1 MAIII
6 IRQPSDYIGQL
17 GDTAFFHVDATG
29 DDLTYRWQYS
39 SGATWY
45 YSTMTGNRTPTLRGE
60 LTEARLGYRFR
71 CVITSGTE
79 TVYTNP
85 VRMLTTTIEPPLMIT
100 VQPENVSGSVGSS
113 ATVSIVV
120 GGPAPL
126 VYQWQQSSDGVSWSS
141 ISGATGYSLTL
152 TLAASDNGSY
162 LRCAV
167 TDANGRTILSEPAH
181 VTVTSTS
188 ETINI
193 VLQVNNSEDT
203 HVTKDLET
211 LQTFSGILREEC
223 SILDPIIVFEE
234 PVTSFVGANYLTIE
248 SFGRSYFIRSIT
260 SLDTYRT
267 EIAAHVDVL
276 SSFADE
282 IKANKGI
289 VLRQENDWNLY
300 LADDV
305 IRCYAN
311 PIVHTMAFPS
321 GFSGESYV
329 LLVAGRRNAGVDV
342 GQGGTLSGDG
352 IDGGGAGNSDSKTTS
367 GLLAYATAQIGRPYW
382 FGTFGN
388 TSSADLLSY
397 KRAQYPDMYD
407 TSIVGGEA
415 FEDQYGMRVH
425 DCVGLIK
432 GYRWSNTPTDPP
444 TYNASQDVN
453 VQGLYAQ
460 CTRKRGTID
469 RNDLTS
475 IPVGAVLFYA
485 NFDHCGVY
493 AGSGNIIECRGHAY
507 GVVTTTLATRTSFAL
522 WGVPDWMQVG

>member
-1 MAIII
+1 MVKITSQPENKYLAAGTTATFSVTAIAGEGET
-6 IRQPSDYIGQL
+6 IGYQ
-17 GDTAFFHVDATG
+17 
-29 DDLTYRWQYS
+29 WQYS
-39 SGATWY
+39 SDSGATWTN
-45 YSTMTGNRTPTLRGE
+45 S
-60 LTEARLGYRFR
+60 GY
-71 CVITSGTE
+71 
-79 TVYTNP
+79 
-85 VRMLTTTIEPPLMIT
+85 
-100 VQPENVSGSVGSS
+100 SS
-113 ATVSIVV
+113 ATRATLSFTAAVRFSNYLYRCVV
-120 GGPAPL
+120 TVG
-126 VYQWQQSSDGVSWSS
+126 
-141 ISGATGYSLTL
+141 
-152 TLAASDNGSY
+152 
-162 LRCAV
+162 
-167 TDANGRTILSEPAH
+167 TDSVISEPAILIL
-181 VTVTSTS
+181 TST
-188 ETINI
+188 TTAIDI

-203 HVTKDLET
+203 HVVKDLET
-211 LQTFSGILREEC
+211 LQTFSGVLRDEC
-223 SILDPIIVFEE
+223 SIIDPVIVFEE
-234 PVTSFVGANYLTIE
+234 SVASFAGANYMTIA

-260 SLDTYRT
+260 ALDTYRT

-289 VLRQENDWNLY
+289 VLRQAHQWNLY

-311 PIVHTMAFPS
+311 PIIHTMEFPS
-321 GFSGESYV
+321 GFSGSSYV
-329 LLVAGRRNAGVDV
+329 LLVAGRRNSGVDV
-342 GQGGTLSGDG
+342 GQGGTLSGNG

-397 KRAQYPDMYD
+397 KRTQYPDMYD

-415 FEDQYGMRVH
+415 FEDQYNKRVH

-432 GYRWSNTPTDPP
+432 GYRWSTGPDATP

-469 RNDLTS
+469 RNDLTG
-475 IPVGAVLFYA
+475 IPVGAVLFYG

-507 GVVTTTLATRTSFAL
+507 GVMQTTLATRTSFTL